1 MRLTD
6 SMHINNKLHEAQ
18 RAHQA
23 GELAEALRLYESV
36 LDQSPVDFTAWCQGA
51 CVALEIGALELNP
64 LAVSWAQQAIEL
76 RPKEAYAHY
85 VLGLAYQQ
93 AGQVG
98 EAVASYVQAIAL
110 QETFYQA
117 HTNLG
122 VAYNTQREFQKAQLS
137 LERAIE
143 LDPSNALA
151 LNNLGV
157 TFRSLGQLERAIE
170 CFDHAVALNPQYWD
184 ALVNRGFAKSECMR
198 IDSAMEDY
206 LHVLQFLPNHAPAQ
220 FNLSMMQLMRGDF
233 DAGWL
238 GYEARHRLQG
248 SETPEFQ
255 DSRLN
260 PGAFKACTLMS
271 NDAQNQPDKKPL
283 IEVVSE
289 QGFGDVIQFCRYV
302 DVLAD
307 LGFRVRLKA
316 PAPLHSLLSGLKGLD
331 ALVLP
336 NHVLGPEVDC
346 SVPMMSL
353 PWLLGTQLSTIPA
366 QTPYLYADPLKVQ
379 YFQEQISNLLDG
391 RDANPVQR
399 KMRIGLVWS
408 GGFRAQ
414 LPQTWELN
422 ARRNIPLEVLEP
434 LGKIDADF
442 FTLQVG
448 EPAQSELAALMASGW
463 RGPQLIDLTP
473 WLHDFSDTAA
483 LMMQLDLILS
493 VDTACAHL
501 AGALGKEVWIMNRH
515 DACWRWLIA
524 REDSPWYPGAKLYR
538 QSRSHDW
545 THVVQQ
551 VFTDLDDRVSSFE
564 GKVIP
569 CCQTTNT

>member
-1 MRLTD
+1 
-6 SMHINNKLHEAQ
+6 MHINNKLHEAQ
-18 RAHQA
+18 QAHQA

-85 VLGLAYQQ
+85 VLGLVYQQ

-260 PGAFKACTLMS
+260 PGAFKAWTLMS
-271 NDAQNQPDKKPL
+271 NDAQNQPGKKPL

>member
-1 MRLTD
+1 
-6 SMHINNKLHEAQ
+6 MHINNKLHEAQ